1 MDVEN
6 TSIYNRCNTSSKC
19 TREGGM
25 HAILQ
30 YMGVVIMLQNI
41 FGNMINSTQDLE
53 WFMTNFIRKYEELES
68 KFERYDGETIEE
80 IERDK
85 RENELY
91 YENERRRLEEEIL
104 TLREEKKVLI
114 DKFMELYTMM
124 LKYRND
130 DKDSVTLKQKRDMSN
145 FRKLMKAERERM
157 DWEDD
162 IPF

>member
-1 MDVEN
+1 
-6 TSIYNRCNTSSKC
+6 
-19 TREGGM
+19 
-25 HAILQ
+25 
-30 YMGVVIMLQNI
+30 MLQNI
-41 FGNMINSTQDLE
+41 FGNTINSTQDLE
-53 WFMTNFIRKYEELES
+53 WFMINFIRKYEELEN
-68 KFERYDGETIEE
+68 KFERYDGETIED

-85 RENELY
+85 MENELY

-130 DKDSVTLKQKRDMSN
+130 DKDSVTLKQKRDMSS

>member
-1 MDVEN
+1 
-6 TSIYNRCNTSSKC
+6 
-19 TREGGM
+19 
-25 HAILQ
+25 
-30 YMGVVIMLQNI
+30 MLQNI

-68 KFERYDGETIEE
+68 KYERYDGETIED

-85 RENELY
+85 KENELY

-104 TLREEKKVLI
+104 ELREEKKVLI

-130 DKDSVTLKQKRDMSN
+130 DGKSVTLKQKRDMSN
-145 FRKLMKAERERM
+145 FRKLMKAERERI

-162 IPF
+162 LPF

>member
-1 MDVEN
+1 
-6 TSIYNRCNTSSKC
+6 
-19 TREGGM
+19 
-25 HAILQ
+25 
-30 YMGVVIMLQNI
+30 MLQNI

-68 KFERYDGETIEE
+68 KFERYDGETIEDL
-80 IERDK
+80 ERDK
-85 RENELY
+85 IENELY

-130 DKDSVTLKQKRDMSN
+130 DKDSVTLKQKRDMSK

>member
-1 MDVEN
+1 
-6 TSIYNRCNTSSKC
+6 
-19 TREGGM
+19 
-25 HAILQ
+25 
-30 YMGVVIMLQNI
+30 MLVFQNI

-68 KFERYDGETIEE
+68 KFERYDGETIED

-130 DKDSVTLKQKRDMSN
+130 DGKSVTLKQKRDMSN
-145 FRKLMKAERERM
+145 FRKLMKAERERI

>member
-1 MDVEN
+1 
-6 TSIYNRCNTSSKC
+6 
-19 TREGGM
+19 
-25 HAILQ
+25 
-30 YMGVVIMLQNI
+30 MLQNI

-53 WFMTNFIRKYEELES
+53 WFMINFIRKYEELEN
-68 KFERYDGETIEE
+68 KFERYDGETIED

-145 FRKLMKAERERM
+145 FRKLMKAERERIE
-157 DWEDD
+157 WEDD

>member
-1 MDVEN
+1 
-6 TSIYNRCNTSSKC
+6 
-19 TREGGM
+19 
-25 HAILQ
+25 
-30 YMGVVIMLQNI
+30 MLQNI

-68 KFERYDGETIEE
+68 KFERYDGETIED

-104 TLREEKKVLI
+104 TIREEKKVLI

-130 DKDSVTLKQKRDMSN
+130 DKDSVTLKQKRDMSK

>member
-1 MDVEN
+1 
-6 TSIYNRCNTSSKC
+6 
-19 TREGGM
+19 
-25 HAILQ
+25 
-30 YMGVVIMLQNI
+30 MLQNI

-53 WFMTNFIRKYEELES
+53 WFMTNFIRKYEELEN
-68 KFERYDGETIEE
+68 KFERYDGETIED

-130 DKDSVTLKQKRDMSN
+130 DKDSVTLKQKRDMSK

>member
-1 MDVEN
+1 
-6 TSIYNRCNTSSKC
+6 
-19 TREGGM
+19 
-25 HAILQ
+25 
-30 YMGVVIMLQNI
+30 MLQNI

-68 KFERYDGETIEE
+68 KFERYDGETIED

-85 RENELY
+85 RENEIY
-91 YENERRRLEEEIL
+91 YENQRRRLEEEIL
-104 TLREEKKVLI
+104 ELREEKKVLI

-130 DKDSVTLKQKRDMSN
+130 DKDSVTLKQKRDMSK

>member
-1 MDVEN
+1 
-6 TSIYNRCNTSSKC
+6 
-19 TREGGM
+19 
-25 HAILQ
+25 
-30 YMGVVIMLQNI
+30 MLQNI

-53 WFMTNFIRKYEELES
+53 WFMINFIRKYEELEN

-130 DKDSVTLKQKRDMSN
+130 DKDSVTLKQKRDMSK

-162 IPF
+162 IPFKKGMIK

>member
-1 MDVEN
+1 
-6 TSIYNRCNTSSKC
+6 
-19 TREGGM
+19 
-25 HAILQ
+25 
-30 YMGVVIMLQNI
+30 MLQNI

-68 KFERYDGETIEE
+68 KFERYDGETIED

-124 LKYRND
+124 LKYRKD
-130 DKDSVTLKQKRDMSN
+130 DKDSVTLKQKRDMSK

>member
-1 MDVEN
+1 
-6 TSIYNRCNTSSKC
+6 
-19 TREGGM
+19 
-25 HAILQ
+25 
-30 YMGVVIMLQNI
+30 MLQNI

-104 TLREEKKVLI
+104 TLRGEKKVLI

-130 DKDSVTLKQKRDMSN
+130 DKDSVTLKQKRDMSK

>member
-1 MDVEN
+1 
-6 TSIYNRCNTSSKC
+6 
-19 TREGGM
+19 
-25 HAILQ
+25 
-30 YMGVVIMLQNI
+30 MLQNI

-68 KFERYDGETIEE
+68 KFERYDGETIED

-130 DKDSVTLKQKRDMSN
+130 GKDSVTLKQKRDMSN

>member
-1 MDVEN
+1 
-6 TSIYNRCNTSSKC
+6 
-19 TREGGM
+19 
-25 HAILQ
+25 
-30 YMGVVIMLQNI
+30 MLQNI
-41 FGNMINSTQDLE
+41 FGNMINNTQDLE
-53 WFMTNFIRKYEELES
+53 WFMINFIRKYEELEN

-130 DKDSVTLKQKRDMSN
+130 DKDSVTLKQKRDMSK

-157 DWEDD
+157 NWEDD

>member
-1 MDVEN
+1 
-6 TSIYNRCNTSSKC
+6 
-19 TREGGM
+19 
-25 HAILQ
+25 
-30 YMGVVIMLQNI
+30 
-41 FGNMINSTQDLE
+41 MINNTQDLE

-124 LKYRND
+124 LKYRNND
-130 DKDSVTLKQKRDMSN
+130 GSSVTLKQKRDMSN
-145 FRKLMKAERERM
+145 FRKLMKAERERIE
-157 DWEDD
+157 WEDD
-162 IPF
+162 YHFKKGMIK

>member
-1 MDVEN
+1 
-6 TSIYNRCNTSSKC
+6 
-19 TREGGM
+19 
-25 HAILQ
+25 
-30 YMGVVIMLQNI
+30 MLQNI

-130 DKDSVTLKQKRDMSN
+130 DRNSVTLKQKRDMSN
-145 FRKLMKAERERM
+145 FRKLMRAERERM

>member
-1 MDVEN
+1 
-6 TSIYNRCNTSSKC
+6 
-19 TREGGM
+19 
-25 HAILQ
+25 
-30 YMGVVIMLQNI
+30 MLQNI

-85 RENELY
+85 RGNELY

-124 LKYRND
+124 LKYRNN
-130 DKDSVTLKQKRDMSN
+130 DKDSVTLKQKRDMSK

>member
-1 MDVEN
+1 
-6 TSIYNRCNTSSKC
+6 
-19 TREGGM
+19 
-25 HAILQ
+25 
-30 YMGVVIMLQNI
+30 MLQNI

-68 KFERYDGETIEE
+68 KFERYDGETIED

-104 TLREEKKVLI
+104 KLREEKKVLI

-130 DKDSVTLKQKRDMSN
+130 DRNSVTLKQKRDMSK

>member
-1 MDVEN
+1 
-6 TSIYNRCNTSSKC
+6 
-19 TREGGM
+19 
-25 HAILQ
+25 
-30 YMGVVIMLQNI
+30 MLQNI

-68 KFERYDGETIEE
+68 KFERYDGETIED

-91 YENERRRLEEEIL
+91 YESERRRVEEEIL

-130 DKDSVTLKQKRDMSN
+130 DKDSVTLKQKRDMSK

>member
-1 MDVEN
+1 
-6 TSIYNRCNTSSKC
+6 
-19 TREGGM
+19 
-25 HAILQ
+25 
-30 YMGVVIMLQNI
+30 MLQNI
-41 FGNMINSTQDLE
+41 FGNMINNTQDLE

-124 LKYRND
+124 LKYRKD
-130 DKDSVTLKQKRDMSN
+130 DKDSVTLKQKRDMSK

>member
-1 MDVEN
+1 
-6 TSIYNRCNTSSKC
+6 
-19 TREGGM
+19 
-25 HAILQ
+25 
-30 YMGVVIMLQNI
+30 
-41 FGNMINSTQDLE
+41 MI
-53 WFMTNFIRKYEELES
+53 NFIRKYEELES
-68 KFERYDGETIEE
+68 KFERYDGETIED

-104 TLREEKKVLI
+104 ELREEKKVLI

-130 DKDSVTLKQKRDMSN
+130 DGKSVTLKQKRDMSN

>member
-1 MDVEN
+1 
-6 TSIYNRCNTSSKC
+6 
-19 TREGGM
+19 
-25 HAILQ
+25 
-30 YMGVVIMLQNI
+30 MLQNI

-130 DKDSVTLKQKRDMSN
+130 DRNSVTLKQKRDMSN

>member
-1 MDVEN
+1 
-6 TSIYNRCNTSSKC
+6 
-19 TREGGM
+19 
-25 HAILQ
+25 
-30 YMGVVIMLQNI
+30 MLQNI

-53 WFMTNFIRKYEELES
+53 WFMINFIRKYEELEN
-68 KFERYDGETIEE
+68 KFERYDGETIED

-91 YENERRRLEEEIL
+91 YENERRKLEETIL
-104 TLREEKKVLI
+104 ELREEKKVLI

-130 DKDSVTLKQKRDMSN
+130 DKDSVTLKQKRDMSK

>member
-1 MDVEN
+1 
-6 TSIYNRCNTSSKC
+6 
-19 TREGGM
+19 
-25 HAILQ
+25 
-30 YMGVVIMLQNI
+30 MLQNI

-68 KFERYDGETIEE
+68 KFERYDGETIED

-91 YENERRRLEEEIL
+91 YESERRRLEEEIL

>member
-1 MDVEN
+1 MF
-6 TSIYNRCNTSSKC
+6 
-19 TREGGM
+19 
-25 HAILQ
+25 
-30 YMGVVIMLQNI
+30 QNI
-41 FGNMINSTQDLE
+41 FGNTINSTQDLE

-104 TLREEKKVLI
+104 KLREEKKVLI

-124 LKYRND
+124 LKYRNND
-130 DKDSVTLKQKRDMSN
+130 GSSVTLKQKRDMSN
-145 FRKLMKAERERM
+145 FRKLMKAERERIE
-157 DWEDD
+157 WEDD
-162 IPF
+162 YHFKKGMIK

>member
-1 MDVEN
+1 
-6 TSIYNRCNTSSKC
+6 
-19 TREGGM
+19 
-25 HAILQ
+25 
-30 YMGVVIMLQNI
+30 MLQNI

-68 KFERYDGETIEE
+68 KYERYDGETIEE

-130 DKDSVTLKQKRDMSN
+130 DKDSVTLKQKRDMSS

>member
-1 MDVEN
+1 
-6 TSIYNRCNTSSKC
+6 
-19 TREGGM
+19 
-25 HAILQ
+25 
-30 YMGVVIMLQNI
+30 MLQNI
-41 FGNMINSTQDLE
+41 FGNMINNTQDLE

-130 DKDSVTLKQKRDMSN
+130 DKDSVTLKQKRDMSK

-157 DWEDD
+157 DREDD

>member
-1 MDVEN
+1 
-6 TSIYNRCNTSSKC
+6 
-19 TREGGM
+19 
-25 HAILQ
+25 
-30 YMGVVIMLQNI
+30 MLQNI
-41 FGNMINSTQDLE
+41 FGNMINNTQDLE
-53 WFMTNFIRKYEELES
+53 WFMTNFIRKYEELEN

-130 DKDSVTLKQKRDMSN
+130 DKDSVTLKQKRDMSK

>member
-1 MDVEN
+1 
-6 TSIYNRCNTSSKC
+6 
-19 TREGGM
+19 
-25 HAILQ
+25 
-30 YMGVVIMLQNI
+30 MLQNI

-68 KFERYDGETIEE
+68 KFERYDGETIED

-85 RENELY
+85 MENELY

-104 TLREEKKVLI
+104 KLREEKKVLI

-130 DKDSVTLKQKRDMSN
+130 DKDSVTLKQKRDMSK

>member
-1 MDVEN
+1 
-6 TSIYNRCNTSSKC
+6 
-19 TREGGM
+19 
-25 HAILQ
+25 
-30 YMGVVIMLQNI
+30 MLQNI

-53 WFMTNFIRKYEELES
+53 WFMTNFIRKYEELEN

>member
-1 MDVEN
+1 
-6 TSIYNRCNTSSKC
+6 
-19 TREGGM
+19 
-25 HAILQ
+25 
-30 YMGVVIMLQNI
+30 MLQNI

-68 KFERYDGETIEE
+68 KFGRYDGETIEE

-124 LKYRND
+124 LKYRNN

-157 DWEDD
+157 DWEYD

>member
-1 MDVEN
+1 
-6 TSIYNRCNTSSKC
+6 
-19 TREGGM
+19 
-25 HAILQ
+25 
-30 YMGVVIMLQNI
+30 MLQNI

-130 DKDSVTLKQKRDMSN
+130 DKDSVTLKQKRDMSK
-145 FRKLMKAERERM
+145 FRKLMKAECERM

>member
-1 MDVEN
+1 
-6 TSIYNRCNTSSKC
+6 
-19 TREGGM
+19 
-25 HAILQ
+25 
-30 YMGVVIMLQNI
+30 MLQNI
-41 FGNMINSTQDLE
+41 FGNMINNTQDLE

-68 KFERYDGETIEE
+68 KFERYDGVTIEDL
-80 IERDK
+80 ERDK

-124 LKYRND
+124 LKYRKD
-130 DKDSVTLKQKRDMSN
+130 DKDSVTLKQKRDMSK
-145 FRKLMKAERERM
+145 FRKLMKAERGRM
-157 DWEDD
+157 DWEND